1 MEDYEKEGASGMGM
15 FGCFNTEKAV
25 GARKSDGAGNEGPY
39 MSAGFQIS
47 GHANWSLSM
56 LLGLSVVGAVMGA
69 I

>member
-1 MEDYEKEGASGMGM
+1 MEAYEKESASGRGM

-39 MSAGFQIS
+39 TSAGFKIN
-47 GHANWSLSM
+47 GHANWALSM
-56 LLGLSVVGAVMGA
+56 LFGLSVVGAVMGG